1 MSGLTWHERL
11 AEALTA
17 DEIIGVVK
25 DYLATWRPDE
35 LARLPGDCR
44 PGPMRDGEDI
54 ALYAFS
60 MVRHQCLAGGS
71 DPELHRL
78 ATFFSAASHRLSQV
92 MATGQA
98 ETMGQPHA

>member
-1 MSGLTWHERL
+1 MISTAWQRRL
-11 AEALTA
+11 ADALTA

-25 DYLATWRPDE
+25 EYLATWRPDE

-60 MVRHQCLAGGS
+60 TVRHQCLGGGA
-71 DPELHRL
+71 DPELDRL

-92 MATGQA
+92 MAAANTA
-98 ETMGQPHA
+98 AANQPHA